1 VRRLRYLQE
10 RESRPHRRRHC
21 PHDDPLPGPSH
32 HRGSLEGP
40 WRPDERAR
48 DRQDRGAR
56 ADGRSGLVRR
66 LDDYS
71 GLSIGVLAL
80 QGAFIEHVKAL
91 RALGAQAREVRL
103 PSDLDGLDGLILPGG
118 ESTSIGKLLVEY
130 DLLKPVRAWAEAG
143 RPLYGTCAGAILLA
157 RDIGGLDQPLI
168 GVLDIEVERNAFG
181 RQLQSFE
188 TDLEVPRLGP
198 KPFHAIF
205 IRSPGINSVGPD
217 VGALSCLPAG
227 TIAAARLGPLL
238 VTWFH

>member
-1 VRRLRYLQE
+1 
-10 RESRPHRRRHC
+10 
-21 PHDDPLPGPSH
+21 
-32 HRGSLEGP
+32 
-40 WRPDERAR
+40 
-48 DRQDRGAR
+48 
-56 ADGRSGLVRR
+56 

-71 GLSIGVLAL
+71 GLSSGVLAL

-130 DLLKPVRAWAEAG
+130 DLLEPVRAWAEAG

-198 KPFHAIF
+198 EPFHAIF
-205 IRSPGINSVGPD
+205 IRAPAINSVGPD
-217 VGALSCLPAG
+217 VDALASLPDG
-227 TIAAARLGPLL
+227 TIVAAERGPIL
-238 VTWFH
+238 VTCFHPELTADHRFHRHFLELVRQRKRVPA

>member
-1 VRRLRYLQE
+1 
-10 RESRPHRRRHC
+10 
-21 PHDDPLPGPSH
+21 H

-40 WRPDERAR
+40 RCPDERAR
-48 DRQDRGAR
+48 DRQDRSAR

-130 DLLKPVRAWAEAG
+130 DLLEPVRAWAEAG

-188 TDLEVPRLGP
+188 TDLKVPRLGP

-205 IRSPGINSVGPD
+205 IRAPAIKSVGPNVD
-217 VGALSCLPAG
+217 ALTSLPDG
-227 TIAAARLGPLL
+227 T
-238 VTWFH
+238 